1 MANIEQEDIQN
12 VVVQQ
17 IAMRHAVH
25 GIRECSKLIA
35 SGQAEVCLLAK
46 DVNEKEYTALI
57 EALTRENKTAL
68 INVDSKET
76 LGTWAGLTKIDEEGE
91 VVKARSTGVLVL
103 KSIPSSAAGEKLRAY
118 IQANQA

>member
-17 IAMRHAVH
+17 IANRNAVH
-25 GIRECSKLIA
+25 GLRTCTKLIA
-35 SGQAEVCLLAK
+35 QGQAEVCLLAK
-46 DVNEKEYTALI
+46 DVTEKEYKNLI
-57 EALTRENKTAL
+57 EAITRENKTAL

-76 LGTWAGLTKIDEEGE
+76 LGTWAGLAKIDEEGE
-91 VVKARSTGVLVL
+91 VVKARSTGVLCL